1 MNFGRYLP
9 AVLMGATVV
18 VVQPQVALG
27 LTATQVSNLAK
38 EFTVLIGGDGV
49 GSGVIFDRQGD
60 TYYVLTNQHVV
71 ANDGR
76 YEIQTPDNS
85 RYPVYRS
92 QELPGLDLAIVQFNS
107 NKNYRVAN
115 LGNSD
120 QIQEGMTVYVVGWA
134 DVLPG
139 ITSERTYQF
148 TEGKIRTRL
157 QKSEDGYGLVYNNEA
172 IPGMSGGPVLD
183 EQGRVVG
190 INGRADTEVRKDGT
204 LVASL
209 RLGIPINTFLAA
221 RKNSPSTNTPQKPAT
236 NVATSRTTPV
246 TSRKITAEG
255 LISSGGAKAKRGDY
269 QGAISDYNQALQ
281 LSPNNSDAFYQRGVA
296 NHKQKNYQAALE
308 DFNQVIRLSPKNAFA
323 YAFRGHLRLQL
334 GDFKGANADGNQA
347 IRLEPNSGYG
357 YLVRGAGR
365 FFLKEQQGAFADFD
379 HSIKLLPDQPNV
391 YIVRAVARR
400 FTGDKQGALA
410 DYQKA
415 AALFKQQ
422 GDEDGYQD
430 AVNEIKEL
438 QGI

>member
-76 YEIQTPDNS
+76 YEIQTPDKR

-92 QELPGLDLAIVQFNS
+92 QELPGLDLAILQFTS
-107 NKNYRVAN
+107 SKNYRLAN

-134 DVLPG
+134 DSLPG

-183 EQGRVVG
+183 EKGRVVG

-204 LVASL
+204 LVANL
-209 RLGIPINTFLAA
+209 RLGIPINTFLAT
-221 RKNSPSTNTPQKPAT
+221 RKNSPSANTPQKPAT
-236 NVATSRTTPV
+236 NVATSKTTPV
-246 TSRKITAEG
+246 TSRKITAES
-255 LISSGGAKAKRGDY
+255 LISLGGAKAKRGDY
-269 QGAISDYNQALQ
+269 QGAITDYNQALK
-281 LSPNNSDAFYQRGVA
+281 LSPNNSDAFYQRGRA
-296 NHKQKNYQAALE
+296 YSNQKNYQAALE
-308 DFNQVIRLSPKNAFA
+308 DFNQVIRLSPKNSFA
-323 YAFRGHLRLQL
+323 YAFRGHLRVQL
-334 GDFKGANADGNQA
+334 GDFQGGIADGNQA
-347 IRLEPNSGYG
+347 IRLEPKSGAG
-357 YLVRGAGR
+357 YVVRGAGR
-365 FFLKEQQGAFADFD
+365 FFLKDQQGALADFD
-379 HSIKLLPDQPNV
+379 RLIKLLPDNPRA
-391 YIVRAVARR
+391 YIVRANARKSS
-400 FTGDKQGALA
+400 GDKQGALA

-422 GDEDGYQD
+422 GDENGYQS
-430 AVNEIKEL
+430 AVSEIKEL